1 MQHGRGIFDSR
12 CLFVHG
18 VQSHVVAVHF
28 TMYCEIV
35 FGDPHKRIGPMND
48 ADELENPLV
57 NVVVALNVCQFM
69 AENDRKFPVGQM
81 IYYGF
86 V

>member
-1 MQHGRGIFDSR
+1 
-12 CLFVHG
+12 
-18 VQSHVVAVHF
+18 
-28 TMYCEIV
+28 
-35 FGDPHKRIGPMND
+35 MND

-69 AENDRKFPVGQM
+69 AENDRKFPVGQL
-81 IYYGF
+81 IYGF